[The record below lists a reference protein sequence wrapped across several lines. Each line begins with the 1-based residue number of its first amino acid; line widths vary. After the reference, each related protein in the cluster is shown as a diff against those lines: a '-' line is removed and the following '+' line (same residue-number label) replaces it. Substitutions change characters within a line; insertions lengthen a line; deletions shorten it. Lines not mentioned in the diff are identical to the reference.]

1 MRTITDRVSYLRG
14 LADGMGLDKEQKENK
29 LILEMIS
36 VMDDMAQMITE
47 VDEDVE
53 EVSEFV
59 DELSTDFADLEEI
72 LFGDEDDEDG
82 CGCGCGH
89 DHDDDDDEDD
99 EFEVFGD
106 FEEDDELAFDCPH
119 CGQSVMIKAADIDFD
134 ESPVCKACGKPF
146 FTDVIDEE

>member
-72 LFGDEDDEDG
+72 LFGDDDDE
-82 CGCGCGH
+82 
-89 DHDDDDDEDD
+89 DDDDDE
-99 EFEVFGD
+99 FEAFGD

-146 FTDVIDEE
+146 FTDVFEDEE